1 MSLLRS
7 RVRPTGPMQLRKL
20 LCLGMNRKRKF
31 RKECKVA
38 EQLGFSV
45 RIFIPNGEP
54 EGLRVIEKSNWIG
67 HGLSFPRSLYDD
79 VKSREELTRT
89 GVYILWGPGKSGQMP
104 KAYIGEGDYLLRR
117 LRAHHADKGF
127 WTHSVVF
134 TSKDE
139 SLNKAHVQRIEA
151 RLVELASNAKRC
163 ELDNQNTPN
172 SPSLSEADKV
182 DAELFLADMLLCLP
196 VLGVTFFESPNTKPR
211 PSRKLFLSGKGIEA
225 EGYED
230 PSGFI
235 VQRGSKAVID
245 DVPQLSPN
253 LKELR
258 STLKSNGILAHEG
271 EVLNL
276 TQDYAF
282 NSPSNAASALLG
294 RSANGR
300 IEWKDVNGQ
309 TLKNIQDAA
318 IEEPI

>member
-1 MSLLRS
+1 M
-7 RVRPTGPMQLRKL
+7 T
-20 LCLGMNRKRKF
+20 
-31 RKECKVA
+31 
-38 EQLGFSV
+38 EQLGFWV
-45 RIFIPNGEP
+45 RIFIPTGEP

-67 HGLSFPRSLYDD
+67 HGLSFPRSIYEDA
-79 VKSREELTRT
+79 KSREELART
-89 GVYILWGPGKSGQMP
+89 GVYILWGPGESGQMP
-104 KAYIGEGDYLLRR
+104 RAYIGEGDNLLQR
-117 LRAHHADKGF
+117 LKSHQANKEF
-127 WTHSVVF
+127 WTHSVAF

-139 SLNKAHVQRIEA
+139 SLNKAHVQHIEA
-151 RLVELASNAKRC
+151 CLVKLASDAKRC
-163 ELDNQNTPN
+163 ELDNVNTPN
-172 SPSLSEADKV
+172 SPSLSDADKA

-196 VLGVTFFESPNTKPR
+196 VLGVTFFESPSSEPR
-211 PSRKLFLSGKGIEA
+211 SSRKLFLSGKGIEA
-225 EGYED
+225 KGYED

-235 VQRGSKAVID
+235 VQKGSKAVID
-245 DVPQLSPN
+245 NVPQLSPN

-258 STLKSNGILAHEG
+258 STLKSNGILAPEG